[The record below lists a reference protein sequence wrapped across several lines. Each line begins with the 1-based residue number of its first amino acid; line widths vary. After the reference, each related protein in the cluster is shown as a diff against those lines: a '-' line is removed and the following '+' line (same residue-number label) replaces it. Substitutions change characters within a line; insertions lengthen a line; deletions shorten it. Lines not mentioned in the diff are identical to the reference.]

1 MFCTKC
7 GSQLSGQAEF
17 CGSCGTRKPA
27 NAKAKTEPTPYGGQ
41 QSPSKNLYA
50 DKSRITAAVLALL
63 VGGLGIHKFY
73 LGKIWPGVVYVL
85 LCWTY
90 VPAVVA
96 LVEAIIYFTQND
108 ETFATKQ
115 AATKF

>member
-17 CGSCGTRKPA
+17 CGSCGTRKPS
-27 NAKAKTEPTPYGGQ
+27 NTKTKTEPTTYVGQ
-41 QSPSKNLYA
+41 ETHTNNVNPG
-50 DKSRITAAVLALL
+50 KSRITAAVLALL

-73 LGKIWPGVVYVL
+73 MGKVWPGVVYVL